1 MHTPFFPALRHCL
14 APMGSRVHAAS
25 RGLAQATLAQIE
37 DRLAPGLGPDLLVK
51 PATKDHSRERI
62 YSLHRTFWCWI
73 WQVLQGNT
81 ACREVVRQVQAL
93 FALHERGDV
102 DEATGAYCTARSK
115 LPTALLERALT
126 ASARSAEAAAAP
138 LPLLRGRPVKIVDG
152 TSVRLEDTPANRK
165 AFPPAK
171 NQYAK
176 PTFPLLKLL
185 ALFSAASGAILARVV
200 GAGQPSELRLL
211 LGLQAALLPGDVLIG
226 DRHFG
231 CYVLVAWLQARKVD
245 LLARLATG
253 ARRVDFRQALRRLG
267 PQDGLFMWYKPTAA
281 SPLLSAAEWAALPD
295 ELIVRIVRARVAQ
308 RGFRVPSVTVV
319 TTLLDAELYPAAE
332 IFAAYARRWRLE
344 TCFNDLKT
352 TLGMEQLSCRSPQVV
367 EKELLIFLTAHN
379 LLRWL
384 MAEAAQQGEVPVDRL
399 SFKGTLDAF
408 RQWTVALVQVR
419 GKARKRRQAALWR
432 KFQEALVADLVPER
446 PGRSEPRAIKRP
458 RKYPALTK
466 PRKQYQDRWSRTERR
481 RRANAKKAIL
491 M

>member
-62 YSLHRTFWCWI
+62 NSLHRTFWCWI

-138 LPLLRGRPVKIVDG
+138 LTLLRGRPVKIVDG

-211 LGLQAALLPGDVLIG
+211 LGLRPP
-226 DRHFG
+226 
-231 CYVLVAWLQARKVD
+231 CSP
-245 LLARLATG
+245 AT
-253 ARRVDFRQALRRLG
+253 
-267 PQDGLFMWYKPTAA
+267 
-281 SPLLSAAEWAALPD
+281 
-295 ELIVRIVRARVAQ
+295 
-308 RGFRVPSVTVV
+308 
-319 TTLLDAELYPAAE
+319 
-332 IFAAYARRWRLE
+332 
-344 TCFNDLKT
+344 C
-352 TLGMEQLSCRSPQVV
+352 
-367 EKELLIFLTAHN
+367 
-379 LLRWL
+379 
-384 MAEAAQQGEVPVDRL
+384 
-399 SFKGTLDAF
+399 
-408 RQWTVALVQVR
+408 
-419 GKARKRRQAALWR
+419 
-432 KFQEALVADLVPER
+432 
-446 PGRSEPRAIKRP
+446 
-458 RKYPALTK
+458 
-466 PRKQYQDRWSRTERR
+466 
-481 RRANAKKAIL
+481 
-491 M
+491 